1 MKRKVAIYARVSTEH
16 EAQINALENQ
26 IQYYDNILEQHP
38 EWELVGRYVDE
49 GITGT
54 SVKKRKNFLRMME
67 DAKNGMFSLILTRE
81 VSRFARNTV
90 DTLQETRKLKSYGVE
105 VYFTEDNIRTS
116 DDTDGELRLTLMAT
130 LAQNESKKTSVRVK
144 AGQKISFENGV
155 LYGNGNILG
164 YDRVGRELVVNSE
177 QAETVKMIFNMYH
190 DGMGCK
196 QIAYE
201 LEKRGRVTSTGLT
214 HWQPGTISRLLRNSF
229 YCGKIVYRKQYVPD
243 YLEQKRINNYDEVD
257 KIEITG
263 KHEPIVSEEL
273 FNDCQRRLDAKTVNR
288 LRGKH
293 AINPPKSAY
302 ARILKCQC
310 GSNFERRKWHKYKD
324 GRIRY
329 GFECYKQK
337 NHGSYRTRLK
347 KGLDTTGCCTTK
359 MFPEWKLKIVAH
371 WLFNDLWKERDKII
385 NRAIEMLNATIKDE
399 NVVDYTD
406 EVKELNKKRKKY
418 EEKLS
423 NLVEL
428 RVEGDISKEVYEEK
442 KGVFKKQIEYI
453 DSELLKRDV
462 KNSAIVSNVK
472 TQIQLLTDLLEKKYD
487 VISGDIPEDIVE
499 TFIDQIVVHDD
510 YFEWRLRTS
519 TEPVLC
525 KVEGNAKDNTIIFL
539 ENDSHKVATQYRL
552 LLQKRNNPIFDH
564 NTKFRGMEGESFSC
578 PEMFKMEYFF
588 IALNHY
594 MFYNNMKIYI
604 DWSVLWNKR
613 KSNLFV
619 MPESLV
625 KRRC

>member
-155 LYGNGNILG
+155 LYGNGNVLG
-164 YDRVGRELVVNSE
+164 YDRVGRELVVNPE

-201 LEKRGRVTSTGLT
+201 LEKRGRITSTGLT

-243 YLEQKRINNYDEVD
+243 YLEQKKINNYDEVD

-263 KHEPIVSEEL
+263 KHEPIISEEL

-399 NVVDYTD
+399 NIVDYTD

-442 KGVFKKQIEYI
+442 RGVFKKQIEYI

-472 TQIQLLTDLLEKKYD
+472 TQIQLLTDLLGKKYD

-539 ENDSHKVATQYRL
+539 ENDSHKVATQYRQL
-552 LLQKRNNPIFDH
+552 LRTSNTLISERNII
-564 NTKFRGMEGESFSC
+564 T
-578 PEMFKMEYFF
+578 
-588 IALNHY
+588 
-594 MFYNNMKIYI
+594 
-604 DWSVLWNKR
+604 
-613 KSNLFV
+613 
-619 MPESLV
+619 
-625 KRRC
+625 

>member
-155 LYGNGNILG
+155 LYGNGNVLG
-164 YDRVGRELVVNSE
+164 YDRVGRELVVNPE

-201 LEKRGRVTSTGLT
+201 LEKRGRITSTGLT

-243 YLEQKRINNYDEVD
+243 YLEQKKINNYDEVD

-263 KHEPIVSEEL
+263 KHEPIISEEL

-399 NVVDYTD
+399 NIVDYTD

-472 TQIQLLTDLLEKKYD
+472 TQIQLLTDLLGKKYD

-539 ENDSHKVATQYRL
+539 ENDSHKVATQYRQL
-552 LLQKRNNPIFDH
+552 SLTS
-564 NTKFRGMEGESFSC
+564 NTLTSEKN
-578 PEMFKMEYFF
+578 
-588 IALNHY
+588 I
-594 MFYNNMKIYI
+594 IT
-604 DWSVLWNKR
+604 
-613 KSNLFV
+613 
-619 MPESLV
+619 
-625 KRRC
+625 

>member
-26 IQYYDNILEQHP
+26 IQYYNNILAQHP

-164 YDRVGRELVVNSE
+164 YDRDGRELVVNPE

-243 YLEQKRINNYDEVD
+243 YLEQKKINNYDEVD
-257 KIEITG
+257 KIEIMG
-263 KHEPIVSEEL
+263 KHEPIISEEL

-442 KGVFKKQIEYI
+442 KGAFKKQIEYI

-539 ENDSHKVATQYRL
+539 ENDSHKVATQYRQRL
-552 LLQKRNNPIFDH
+552 RIRQNNLIHAIDSIELGNFVI
-564 NTKFRGMEGESFSC
+564 TKDYLAKYKETDE
-578 PEMFKMEYFF
+578 
-588 IALNHY
+588 
-594 MFYNNMKIYI
+594 NMKK
-604 DWSVLWNKR
+604 VNKWNDIKI
-613 KSNLFV
+613 KV
-619 MPESLV
+619 TI
-625 KRRC
+625 

>member
-155 LYGNGNILG
+155 LYGNGNVLG
-164 YDRVGRELVVNSE
+164 YDRVGRELVVNPE

-201 LEKRGRVTSTGLT
+201 LEKRGRITSTGLT

-243 YLEQKRINNYDEVD
+243 YLEQKKINNYDEVD

-263 KHEPIVSEEL
+263 KHEPIISEEL

-399 NVVDYTD
+399 NIVDYTD

-472 TQIQLLTDLLEKKYD
+472 TQIQLLTDLLGKKYD

-539 ENDSHKVATQYRL
+539 ENDSHKVATQYRQL
-552 LLQKRNNPIFDH
+552 SLTS
-564 NTKFRGMEGESFSC
+564 NTLISEKN
-578 PEMFKMEYFF
+578 
-588 IALNHY
+588 I
-594 MFYNNMKIYI
+594 IT
-604 DWSVLWNKR
+604 
-613 KSNLFV
+613 
-619 MPESLV
+619 
-625 KRRC
+625 

>member
-26 IQYYDNILEQHP
+26 IQYYNNILAQHP

-164 YDRVGRELVVNSE
+164 YDRVGRELVVNPE

-201 LEKRGRVTSTGLT
+201 LEKRGRITSTGLT

-243 YLEQKRINNYDEVD
+243 YLEQKKINNYDEVD
-257 KIEITG
+257 KIEIMG
-263 KHEPIVSEEL
+263 KHEPIISEEL

-288 LRGKH
+288 LRGNH

-442 KGVFKKQIEYI
+442 KGAFKKQIEYI

-539 ENDSHKVATQYRL
+539 ENDSHKVATQYRQRL
-552 LLQKRNNPIFDH
+552 RIRQNNLIHAIDSIELGNFVI
-564 NTKFRGMEGESFSC
+564 TKDYLAKYKETDE
-578 PEMFKMEYFF
+578 
-588 IALNHY
+588 
-594 MFYNNMKIYI
+594 NMKK
-604 DWSVLWNKR
+604 VNKWNDIKI
-613 KSNLFV
+613 KV
-619 MPESLV
+619 TI
-625 KRRC
+625 

>member
-164 YDRVGRELVVNSE
+164 YDRVGRELVVNPE

-243 YLEQKRINNYDEVD
+243 YLEQKKINNYDEVD

-263 KHEPIVSEEL
+263 KHEPIISEEL

-324 GRIRY
+324 GRMRY

-539 ENDSHKVATQYRL
+539 ENDSHKVATQYRQL
-552 LLQKRNNPIFDH
+552 LLTS
-564 NTKFRGMEGESFSC
+564 NTLTSK
-578 PEMFKMEYFF
+578 KN
-588 IALNHY
+588 I
-594 MFYNNMKIYI
+594 IT
-604 DWSVLWNKR
+604 
-613 KSNLFV
+613 
-619 MPESLV
+619 
-625 KRRC
+625 

>member
-26 IQYYDNILEQHP
+26 IQYYDNILAQHP

-105 VYFTEDNIRTS
+105 VYCTEDNIRTS

-164 YDRVGRELVVNSE
+164 YDRVGRELVVNPE

-201 LEKRGRVTSTGLT
+201 LEKRGRITSTGLT

-243 YLEQKRINNYDEVD
+243 YLEQKKINNYDEVD
-257 KIEITG
+257 KIEIMG

-442 KGVFKKQIEYI
+442 KGAFKKQIEYI

-539 ENDSHKVATQYRL
+539 ENDSHKVATQYRQRL
-552 LLQKRNNPIFDH
+552 RIRQNNLIHAIDSIELGNFVI
-564 NTKFRGMEGESFSC
+564 TKDYLAKYKETDE
-578 PEMFKMEYFF
+578 
-588 IALNHY
+588 
-594 MFYNNMKIYI
+594 NMKK
-604 DWSVLWNKR
+604 VNKWNDIKI
-613 KSNLFV
+613 KV
-619 MPESLV
+619 TI
-625 KRRC
+625 

>member
-26 IQYYDNILEQHP
+26 IQYYDNILAQHP

-164 YDRVGRELVVNSE
+164 YDRVGRELVVNPE

-243 YLEQKRINNYDEVD
+243 YLEQKKINNYDKVD

-263 KHEPIVSEEL
+263 KHEPIISEEL
-273 FNDCQRRLDAKTVNR
+273 FNDCQRKLDAKTVNR

-293 AINPPKSAY
+293 AINSPKSAY

-442 KGVFKKQIEYI
+442 KGAFKKQIGYI

-472 TQIQLLTDLLEKKYD
+472 TQIQLLTDLLGKKYD

-525 KVEGNAKDNTIIFL
+525 KVEGNEKDNTIIFL
-539 ENDSHKVATQYRL
+539 ENDSHKVATQYRQ
-552 LLQKRNNPIFDH
+552 LLQIRQNNLIHAIDPIELGNFVI
-564 NTKFRGMEGESFSC
+564 TKDYLAKYKETDG
-578 PEMFKMEYFF
+578 
-588 IALNHY
+588 
-594 MFYNNMKIYI
+594 NMKK
-604 DWSVLWNKR
+604 VNKWNDIKI
-613 KSNLFV
+613 KV
-619 MPESLV
+619 TI
-625 KRRC
+625 

>member
-164 YDRVGRELVVNSE
+164 YDRVGRELVVNPE

-201 LEKRGRVTSTGLT
+201 LEKRGRITSTGLT

-243 YLEQKRINNYDEVD
+243 YLEQKKINNYDEVD

-263 KHEPIVSEEL
+263 KHEPIISEEL
-273 FNDCQRRLDAKTVNR
+273 FNDCQRKLDAKTVNR

-442 KGVFKKQIEYI
+442 KGAFKKQIGYI

-472 TQIQLLTDLLEKKYD
+472 TQIQLLTDLLGKKYD

-525 KVEGNAKDNTIIFL
+525 KVEGNEKDNTIIFL
-539 ENDSHKVATQYRL
+539 ENDSHKVATQYRQRL
-552 LLQKRNNPIFDH
+552 RIRQNNLIHAIDSIELGNFVI
-564 NTKFRGMEGESFSC
+564 TKDYLAKYKETDE
-578 PEMFKMEYFF
+578 
-588 IALNHY
+588 
-594 MFYNNMKIYI
+594 NMKK
-604 DWSVLWNKR
+604 VNKWNDIKI
-613 KSNLFV
+613 KV
-619 MPESLV
+619 TI
-625 KRRC
+625 

>member
-90 DTLQETRKLKSYGVE
+90 DTLQETRKLKSYGVK

-539 ENDSHKVATQYRL
+539 ENDSHKVATQYRQL
-552 LLQKRNNPIFDH
+552 SLTS
-564 NTKFRGMEGESFSC
+564 NTLTSEKN
-578 PEMFKMEYFF
+578 
-588 IALNHY
+588 I
-594 MFYNNMKIYI
+594 IT
-604 DWSVLWNKR
+604 
-613 KSNLFV
+613 
-619 MPESLV
+619 
-625 KRRC
+625 

>member
-26 IQYYDNILEQHP
+26 IQYYDNILAQHP

-164 YDRVGRELVVNSE
+164 YDRVGRELVVNPE

-243 YLEQKRINNYDEVD
+243 YLEQKKINNYDEVD
-257 KIEITG
+257 KIEIMG
-263 KHEPIVSEEL
+263 KHEPIISEEL

-442 KGVFKKQIEYI
+442 KGAFKKQIEYI

-539 ENDSHKVATQYRL
+539 ENDSHKVATQYRQRL
-552 LLQKRNNPIFDH
+552 RIRQNNLIHAIDSIELGNFVI
-564 NTKFRGMEGESFSC
+564 TKDYLAKYKETDE
-578 PEMFKMEYFF
+578 
-588 IALNHY
+588 
-594 MFYNNMKIYI
+594 NMKK
-604 DWSVLWNKR
+604 VNKWNDIKI
-613 KSNLFV
+613 KV
-619 MPESLV
+619 TI
-625 KRRC
+625 

>member
-164 YDRVGRELVVNSE
+164 YDRVGRELVVNPE

-214 HWQPGTISRLLRNSF
+214 HWQLGTISRLLRNSF

-243 YLEQKRINNYDEVD
+243 YLEQKKINNYDEVD

-263 KHEPIVSEEL
+263 KHEPIISEEL

-539 ENDSHKVATQYRL
+539 ENDSHKVATQYRQL
-552 LLQKRNNPIFDH
+552 SLTS
-564 NTKFRGMEGESFSC
+564 NTLTSEKN
-578 PEMFKMEYFF
+578 
-588 IALNHY
+588 I
-594 MFYNNMKIYI
+594 IT
-604 DWSVLWNKR
+604 
-613 KSNLFV
+613 
-619 MPESLV
+619 
-625 KRRC
+625 

>member
-164 YDRVGRELVVNSE
+164 YDRVGRELVVNPE

-243 YLEQKRINNYDEVD
+243 YLEQKKINNYDEVD

-263 KHEPIVSEEL
+263 KHEPIISEEL

-359 MFPEWKLKIVAH
+359 MFPEWELKIVAH

-539 ENDSHKVATQYRL
+539 ENDSHKVATQYRQ
-552 LLQKRNNPIFDH
+552 LLQIRQNNLIHAIDPIELGNFVI
-564 NTKFRGMEGESFSC
+564 TKDYLAKYKETDG
-578 PEMFKMEYFF
+578 
-588 IALNHY
+588 
-594 MFYNNMKIYI
+594 NMKK
-604 DWSVLWNKR
+604 VNKWNDIKI
-613 KSNLFV
+613 KV
-619 MPESLV
+619 TI
-625 KRRC
+625 

>member
-164 YDRVGRELVVNSE
+164 YDRVGRELVVNPE

-201 LEKRGRVTSTGLT
+201 LEKRGRITSTGLT

-243 YLEQKRINNYDEVD
+243 YLEQKKINNYDEVD
-257 KIEITG
+257 KIEIMG
-263 KHEPIVSEEL
+263 KHEPIISEEL

-442 KGVFKKQIEYI
+442 KGAFKKQIGYI

-472 TQIQLLTDLLEKKYD
+472 TQIQLLTDLLGKKYD

-525 KVEGNAKDNTIIFL
+525 KVEGNEKDNTIIFL
-539 ENDSHKVATQYRL
+539 ENDSHKVATQYRQRL
-552 LLQKRNNPIFDH
+552 RIRQNNLIHAIDSIELGNFVI
-564 NTKFRGMEGESFSC
+564 TKDYLAKYKETDE
-578 PEMFKMEYFF
+578 
-588 IALNHY
+588 
-594 MFYNNMKIYI
+594 NMKK
-604 DWSVLWNKR
+604 VNKWNDIKI
-613 KSNLFV
+613 KV
-619 MPESLV
+619 TI
-625 KRRC
+625 

>member
-16 EAQINALENQ
+16 EAQIKALENQ
-26 IQYYDNILEQHP
+26 IQYYNNILAQHP

-164 YDRVGRELVVNSE
+164 YDRVGRELVVNPE

-201 LEKRGRVTSTGLT
+201 LEKRGRITSTGLT

-243 YLEQKRINNYDEVD
+243 YLEQKKINNYDEVD
-257 KIEITG
+257 KIEIMG
-263 KHEPIVSEEL
+263 KHEPIISEEL

-442 KGVFKKQIEYI
+442 KGAFKKQIEYI

-539 ENDSHKVATQYRL
+539 ENDSHKVATQYRQRL
-552 LLQKRNNPIFDH
+552 RIRQNNLIHAIDSIELGNFVI
-564 NTKFRGMEGESFSC
+564 TKDYLAKYKETDE
-578 PEMFKMEYFF
+578 
-588 IALNHY
+588 
-594 MFYNNMKIYI
+594 NMKK
-604 DWSVLWNKR
+604 VNKWNDIKI
-613 KSNLFV
+613 KV
-619 MPESLV
+619 TI
-625 KRRC
+625 

>member
-26 IQYYDNILEQHP
+26 IQYYNNILAQHP

-164 YDRVGRELVVNSE
+164 YDRVGRELVVNPE

-201 LEKRGRVTSTGLT
+201 LEKRGRITSTGLT

-243 YLEQKRINNYDEVD
+243 YLEQKKINNYDEVD
-257 KIEITG
+257 KIEIMG
-263 KHEPIVSEEL
+263 KHEPIISEEL

-442 KGVFKKQIEYI
+442 KGAFKKQIEYI

-539 ENDSHKVATQYRL
+539 ENDSHKVATQYRQRL
-552 LLQKRNNPIFDH
+552 RIRQNNLIHAIDSIELGNFVI
-564 NTKFRGMEGESFSC
+564 TKD
-578 PEMFKMEYFF
+578 
-588 IALNHY
+588 L
-594 MFYNNMKIYI
+594 
-604 DWSVLWNKR
+604 
-613 KSNLFV
+613 
-619 MPESLV
+619 SLIHI
-625 KRRC
+625 

>member
-164 YDRVGRELVVNSE
+164 YDRVGRELVVNPE

-201 LEKRGRVTSTGLT
+201 LEKRGRITSTGLT

-229 YCGKIVYRKQYVPD
+229 YCGKIVYRKQYVPN
-243 YLEQKRINNYDEVD
+243 YLEQKKINNYDEVE
-257 KIEITG
+257 KIEIMG
-263 KHEPIVSEEL
+263 KHEPIISEEL

-442 KGVFKKQIEYI
+442 KGAFKKQIGYI

-472 TQIQLLTDLLEKKYD
+472 TQIQLLTDLLGKKYD

-552 LLQKRNNPIFDH
+552 QSQKCNQI
-564 NTKFRGMEGESFSC
+564 TLFR
-578 PEMFKMEYFF
+578 K
-588 IALNHY
+588 
-594 MFYNNMKIYI
+594 
-604 DWSVLWNKR
+604 
-613 KSNLFV
+613 
-619 MPESLV
+619 
-625 KRRC
+625 

>member
-16 EAQINALENQ
+16 EAEINALENQ

-164 YDRVGRELVVNSE
+164 YDRVGRELVVNPE

-201 LEKRGRVTSTGLT
+201 LEKRGRITSTGLT

-229 YCGKIVYRKQYVPD
+229 YCGKIVYRKQYVPN
-243 YLEQKRINNYDEVD
+243 YLEQKKINNYDEVE
-257 KIEITG
+257 KIEIMG
-263 KHEPIVSEEL
+263 KHEPIISEEL

-442 KGVFKKQIEYI
+442 KGAFKKQIEYI

-539 ENDSHKVATQYRL
+539 ENDSHKVATQYRQRL
-552 LLQKRNNPIFDH
+552 RIRQNNLIHAIDSIELGNFVI
-564 NTKFRGMEGESFSC
+564 TKDYLAKYKETDE
-578 PEMFKMEYFF
+578 
-588 IALNHY
+588 
-594 MFYNNMKIYI
+594 NMKK
-604 DWSVLWNKR
+604 VNKWNDIKI
-613 KSNLFV
+613 KV
-619 MPESLV
+619 TI
-625 KRRC
+625 

>member
-26 IQYYDNILEQHP
+26 IQYYNNILAQHP

-164 YDRVGRELVVNSE
+164 YDRVGRELVVNPE

-201 LEKRGRVTSTGLT
+201 LEKRGRITSTGLT

-243 YLEQKRINNYDEVD
+243 YLEQKKINNYDEVD
-257 KIEITG
+257 KIEIMG
-263 KHEPIVSEEL
+263 KHEPIISEEL

-428 RVEGDISKEVYEEK
+428 RVEGDISKEVYVEK
-442 KGVFKKQIEYI
+442 KGAFKKQIEYI

-539 ENDSHKVATQYRL
+539 ENDSHKVATQYRQRL
-552 LLQKRNNPIFDH
+552 RIRQNNLIHAIDSIELGNFVI
-564 NTKFRGMEGESFSC
+564 TKDYLAKYKETDE
-578 PEMFKMEYFF
+578 
-588 IALNHY
+588 
-594 MFYNNMKIYI
+594 NMKK
-604 DWSVLWNKR
+604 VNKWNDIKI
-613 KSNLFV
+613 KV
-619 MPESLV
+619 TI
-625 KRRC
+625 

>member
-155 LYGNGNILG
+155 LYGNGNVLG
-164 YDRVGRELVVNSE
+164 YDRVGRELVVNPE

-539 ENDSHKVATQYRL
+539 ENDSHKVATQYRQL
-552 LLQKRNNPIFDH
+552 SLTS
-564 NTKFRGMEGESFSC
+564 NTLTSEKN
-578 PEMFKMEYFF
+578 
-588 IALNHY
+588 I
-594 MFYNNMKIYI
+594 IT
-604 DWSVLWNKR
+604 
-613 KSNLFV
+613 
-619 MPESLV
+619 
-625 KRRC
+625 

>member
-164 YDRVGRELVVNSE
+164 YDRVGRELVVNPE

-243 YLEQKRINNYDEVD
+243 YLEQKKINNYDEVD

-263 KHEPIVSEEL
+263 KHEPIISEEL

-442 KGVFKKQIEYI
+442 KGVFKKQIGYI

-539 ENDSHKVATQYRL
+539 ENDSHKVATQYRQL
-552 LLQKRNNPIFDH
+552 SLTSNKYTSKYYRA
-564 NTKFRGMEGESFSC
+564 NTFIHFWGEVFSQ
-578 PEMFKMEYFF
+578 
-588 IALNHY
+588 
-594 MFYNNMKIYI
+594 
-604 DWSVLWNKR
+604 
-613 KSNLFV
+613 
-619 MPESLV
+619 
-625 KRRC
+625 

>member
-564 NTKFRGMEGESFSC
+564 NTSFGAWKAKAFHAPKC
-578 PEMFKMEYFF
+578 LK
-588 IALNHY
+588 
-594 MFYNNMKIYI
+594 
-604 DWSVLWNKR
+604 WNI
-613 KSNLFV
+613 F
-619 MPESLV
+619 SLP
-625 KRRC
+625 

>member
-164 YDRVGRELVVNSE
+164 YDRVGRELVVNPE

-201 LEKRGRVTSTGLT
+201 LEKRGRITSTGLT

-472 TQIQLLTDLLEKKYD
+472 TQIQLLTDLLGKKYD

-525 KVEGNAKDNTIIFL
+525 KVEGNEKDNTIIFL
-539 ENDSHKVATQYRL
+539 ENDSHKVATQYRQL
-552 LLQKRNNPIFDH
+552 SLTS
-564 NTKFRGMEGESFSC
+564 NTLISEKN
-578 PEMFKMEYFF
+578 
-588 IALNHY
+588 I
-594 MFYNNMKIYI
+594 IT
-604 DWSVLWNKR
+604 
-613 KSNLFV
+613 
-619 MPESLV
+619 
-625 KRRC
+625 

>member
-54 SVKKRKNFLRMME
+54 SVKKRKNFLRMMK

-164 YDRVGRELVVNSE
+164 YDRVGRELVVNPE

-243 YLEQKRINNYDEVD
+243 YLEQKKINNYDEVD

-263 KHEPIVSEEL
+263 KHEPIISEEL

-539 ENDSHKVATQYRL
+539 ENDSHKVATQYRQ
-552 LLQKRNNPIFDH
+552 LLQIRQNNLIHAIDPIELGNFVI
-564 NTKFRGMEGESFSC
+564 TKDYLAKYKETDG
-578 PEMFKMEYFF
+578 
-588 IALNHY
+588 
-594 MFYNNMKIYI
+594 NMKK
-604 DWSVLWNKR
+604 VNKWNDIKI
-613 KSNLFV
+613 KV
-619 MPESLV
+619 TI
-625 KRRC
+625 

>member
-26 IQYYDNILEQHP
+26 IQYYDNILAQHP

-164 YDRVGRELVVNSE
+164 YDRVGRELVVNPE

-243 YLEQKRINNYDEVD
+243 YLEQKKINNYDEVD
-257 KIEITG
+257 KIEIMG
-263 KHEPIVSEEL
+263 KHEPIISEEL

-472 TQIQLLTDLLEKKYD
+472 TQIQLLTDLLGKKYD

-525 KVEGNAKDNTIIFL
+525 KVEGNEKDNTIIFL
-539 ENDSHKVATQYRL
+539 ENDSHKVATQYRQ
-552 LLQKRNNPIFDH
+552 LLQIRQNNLIHAIDPIELGNFVI
-564 NTKFRGMEGESFSC
+564 TKDYLAKYKETDG
-578 PEMFKMEYFF
+578 
-588 IALNHY
+588 
-594 MFYNNMKIYI
+594 NMKK
-604 DWSVLWNKR
+604 VNKWNDIKI
-613 KSNLFV
+613 KV
-619 MPESLV
+619 TI
-625 KRRC
+625 

>member
-26 IQYYDNILEQHP
+26 IQYYNNILAQHP

-164 YDRVGRELVVNSE
+164 YDRVGRELVVNPE

-201 LEKRGRVTSTGLT
+201 LEKRGRITSTGLT

-243 YLEQKRINNYDEVD
+243 YLEQKKINNYDEVD
-257 KIEITG
+257 KIEIMG
-263 KHEPIVSEEL
+263 KHEPIISEEL

-442 KGVFKKQIEYI
+442 KGAFKKQIEYI

-539 ENDSHKVATQYRL
+539 ENDSHKAATQYRQRL
-552 LLQKRNNPIFDH
+552 RIRQNNLIHAIDSIELGNFVI
-564 NTKFRGMEGESFSC
+564 TKDYLAKYKETDE
-578 PEMFKMEYFF
+578 
-588 IALNHY
+588 
-594 MFYNNMKIYI
+594 NMKK
-604 DWSVLWNKR
+604 VNKWNDIKI
-613 KSNLFV
+613 KV
-619 MPESLV
+619 TI
-625 KRRC
+625 

>member
-26 IQYYDNILEQHP
+26 IQYYDNILAQHP

-164 YDRVGRELVVNSE
+164 YDRVGRELVVNPE

-243 YLEQKRINNYDEVD
+243 YLEQKKINNYDEVD

-263 KHEPIVSEEL
+263 KHEPIISEEL

-552 LLQKRNNPIFDH
+552 QSQINNTHISNEKREIIKAQSMLAWNCAFVILCGDYRGRDEGKQNRDTMIDVSYVYPI
-564 NTKFRGMEGESFSC
+564 M
-578 PEMFKMEYFF
+578 M
-588 IALNHY
+588 
-594 MFYNNMKIYI
+594 
-604 DWSVLWNKR
+604 
-613 KSNLFV
+613 
-619 MPESLV
+619 
-625 KRRC
+625 

>member
-164 YDRVGRELVVNSE
+164 YDRVGRELVVNPE

-201 LEKRGRVTSTGLT
+201 LEKRGRITSTGLT

-229 YCGKIVYRKQYVPD
+229 YCGKIVYRKQYVPN
-243 YLEQKRINNYDEVD
+243 YLEQKKINNYDEVE
-257 KIEITG
+257 KIEIMG
-263 KHEPIVSEEL
+263 KHEPIISEEL

-442 KGVFKKQIEYI
+442 KGAFKKQIGYI

-525 KVEGNAKDNTIIFL
+525 KVEGNEKDNTIIFL
-539 ENDSHKVATQYRL
+539 ENDSHKVAAQYRQ
-552 LLQKRNNPIFDH
+552 LLQKVGNNRLWCQKPLNIGNFTVSKDYLKEYKKFD
-564 NTKFRGMEGESFSC
+564 K
-578 PEMFKMEYFF
+578 
-588 IALNHY
+588 
-594 MFYNNMKIYI
+594 NMKKAGKWEDINVTI
-604 DWSVLWNKR
+604 TV
-613 KSNLFV
+613 
-619 MPESLV
+619 
-625 KRRC
+625 

>member
-16 EAQINALENQ
+16 EAQINALDNQ
-26 IQYYDNILEQHP
+26 IQYYNNILAQHP

-164 YDRVGRELVVNSE
+164 YDRVGRELVVNPE

-201 LEKRGRVTSTGLT
+201 LEKRGRITSTGLT

-243 YLEQKRINNYDEVD
+243 YLEQKKINNYDEVD
-257 KIEITG
+257 KIEIMG
-263 KHEPIVSEEL
+263 KHEPIISEEL

-310 GSNFERRKWHKYKD
+310 GSNFERRKWHKYKG

-442 KGVFKKQIEYI
+442 KGAFKKQIEYI

-539 ENDSHKVATQYRL
+539 ENDSHKVATQYRQRL
-552 LLQKRNNPIFDH
+552 RIRQNNLIHAIDSIELGNFVI
-564 NTKFRGMEGESFSC
+564 TKDYLAKYKETDE
-578 PEMFKMEYFF
+578 
-588 IALNHY
+588 
-594 MFYNNMKIYI
+594 NMKK
-604 DWSVLWNKR
+604 VNKWNDIKI
-613 KSNLFV
+613 KV
-619 MPESLV
+619 TI
-625 KRRC
+625 

>member
-26 IQYYDNILEQHP
+26 IQYYNNILAQHP

-164 YDRVGRELVVNSE
+164 YDRVGRELVVNPE

-201 LEKRGRVTSTGLT
+201 LEKRGRITSTGLT

-243 YLEQKRINNYDEVD
+243 YLEQKKINNYDEVD
-257 KIEITG
+257 KIESMG
-263 KHEPIVSEEL
+263 KHEPIISEEL

-442 KGVFKKQIEYI
+442 KGAFKKQIEYI

-539 ENDSHKVATQYRL
+539 ENDSHKVATQYRQL
-552 LLQKRNNPIFDH
+552 SLTS
-564 NTKFRGMEGESFSC
+564 NTLISEKN
-578 PEMFKMEYFF
+578 
-588 IALNHY
+588 I
-594 MFYNNMKIYI
+594 IT
-604 DWSVLWNKR
+604 
-613 KSNLFV
+613 
-619 MPESLV
+619 
-625 KRRC
+625 

>member
-1 MKRKVAIYARVSTEH
+1 M
-16 EAQINALENQ
+16 N
-26 IQYYDNILEQHP
+26 P
-38 EWELVGRYVDE
+38 
-49 GITGT
+49 
-54 SVKKRKNFLRMME
+54 
-67 DAKNGMFSLILTRE
+67 
-81 VSRFARNTV
+81 
-90 DTLQETRKLKSYGVE
+90 
-105 VYFTEDNIRTS
+105 
-116 DDTDGELRLTLMAT
+116 
-130 LAQNESKKTSVRVK
+130 
-144 AGQKISFENGV
+144 
-155 LYGNGNILG
+155 
-164 YDRVGRELVVNSE
+164 E

-190 DGMGCK
+190 DGKGCK

-201 LEKRGRVTSTGLT
+201 LEKRGRITSTGLT

-243 YLEQKRINNYDEVD
+243 YLEQKKINNYDEVD
-257 KIEITG
+257 KIEIMG
-263 KHEPIVSEEL
+263 KHEPIISEEL

-442 KGVFKKQIEYI
+442 KGAFKKQIEYI

-539 ENDSHKVATQYRL
+539 ENDSHKVATQYRRRL
-552 LLQKRNNPIFDH
+552 RIRQNNLIHAIDPIELGNFVI
-564 NTKFRGMEGESFSC
+564 TKDYLAKYKETDE
-578 PEMFKMEYFF
+578 
-588 IALNHY
+588 
-594 MFYNNMKIYI
+594 NMKK
-604 DWSVLWNKR
+604 VNKWNDIKI
-613 KSNLFV
+613 KV
-619 MPESLV
+619 TI
-625 KRRC
+625 

>member
-1 MKRKVAIYARVSTEH
+1 
-16 EAQINALENQ
+16 
-26 IQYYDNILEQHP
+26 
-38 EWELVGRYVDE
+38 
-49 GITGT
+49 
-54 SVKKRKNFLRMME
+54 
-67 DAKNGMFSLILTRE
+67 MFSLILTRE

-164 YDRVGRELVVNSE
+164 YDRVGRELVVNPE

-243 YLEQKRINNYDEVD
+243 YLEQKKINNYDEVD
-257 KIEITG
+257 KIEIMG
-263 KHEPIVSEEL
+263 KHEPIISEEL

-442 KGVFKKQIEYI
+442 KGAFKKQIGYI

-462 KNSAIVSNVK
+462 KNSTIVSNVK
-472 TQIQLLTDLLEKKYD
+472 TQIQLLTDLLGKKYD

-539 ENDSHKVATQYRL
+539 ENDSHKVATQYRQL
-552 LLQKRNNPIFDH
+552 SLQSRA
-564 NTKFRGMEGESFSC
+564 
-578 PEMFKMEYFF
+578 
-588 IALNHY
+588 IA
-594 MFYNNMKIYI
+594 
-604 DWSVLWNKR
+604 R
-613 KSNLFV
+613 
-619 MPESLV
+619 LV
-625 KRRC
+625 IQ

>member
-26 IQYYDNILEQHP
+26 IQYYNNILAQHP

-164 YDRVGRELVVNSE
+164 YDRVGRELVVNPE

-201 LEKRGRVTSTGLT
+201 LEKRGRITSTGLT

-243 YLEQKRINNYDEVD
+243 YLEQKKINNYDEVD
-257 KIEITG
+257 KIEIMG
-263 KHEPIVSEEL
+263 KHEPIISEEL

-399 NVVDYTD
+399 NVVDHTD

-442 KGVFKKQIEYI
+442 KGAFKKQIEYI

-539 ENDSHKVATQYRL
+539 ENDSHKVATQYRQRL
-552 LLQKRNNPIFDH
+552 RIRQNNLIHAIDSIELGNFVI
-564 NTKFRGMEGESFSC
+564 TKDYLAKYKETDE
-578 PEMFKMEYFF
+578 
-588 IALNHY
+588 
-594 MFYNNMKIYI
+594 NMKK
-604 DWSVLWNKR
+604 VNKWNDIKI
-613 KSNLFV
+613 KV
-619 MPESLV
+619 TI
-625 KRRC
+625 

>member
-155 LYGNGNILG
+155 LYGNGNVLG
-164 YDRVGRELVVNSE
+164 YDRVGRELVVNPE

-201 LEKRGRVTSTGLT
+201 LEKRGRITSTGLT

-243 YLEQKRINNYDEVD
+243 YLEQKKINNYDEVD

-263 KHEPIVSEEL
+263 KHEPIISEEL

-385 NRAIEMLNATIKDE
+385 NRAIEMLNATITDE
-399 NVVDYTD
+399 NIVDYTD

-472 TQIQLLTDLLEKKYD
+472 TQIQLLTDLLGKKYD

-539 ENDSHKVATQYRL
+539 ENDSHKVATQYRQL
-552 LLQKRNNPIFDH
+552 LRTSNTLISERNII
-564 NTKFRGMEGESFSC
+564 T
-578 PEMFKMEYFF
+578 
-588 IALNHY
+588 
-594 MFYNNMKIYI
+594 
-604 DWSVLWNKR
+604 
-613 KSNLFV
+613 
-619 MPESLV
+619 
-625 KRRC
+625 

>member
-552 LLQKRNNPIFDH
+552 LLLTS
-564 NTKFRGMEGESFSC
+564 NTLTSK
-578 PEMFKMEYFF
+578 KN
-588 IALNHY
+588 I
-594 MFYNNMKIYI
+594 IT
-604 DWSVLWNKR
+604 
-613 KSNLFV
+613 
-619 MPESLV
+619 
-625 KRRC
+625 

>member
-26 IQYYDNILEQHP
+26 IQYYNNILAQHP

-164 YDRVGRELVVNSE
+164 YDRVGRELVVNPE

-214 HWQPGTISRLLRNSF
+214 HWQSGTISRLLRNSF

-243 YLEQKRINNYDEVD
+243 YLEQKKINNYDEVD
-257 KIEITG
+257 KIEIMG
-263 KHEPIVSEEL
+263 KHEPIISEEL

-385 NRAIEMLNATIKDE
+385 NRAIEMLNETIKDE

-442 KGVFKKQIEYI
+442 KGAFKKQIGYI

-472 TQIQLLTDLLEKKYD
+472 TQIQLLTDLLGKKYD

-499 TFIDQIVVHDD
+499 TFIDQIVVRDD

-525 KVEGNAKDNTIIFL
+525 KVEGNEKDNTIIFL
-539 ENDSHKVATQYRL
+539 ENDSHKVATQYRQL
-552 LLQKRNNPIFDH
+552 LLTS
-564 NTKFRGMEGESFSC
+564 NTLTSEKN
-578 PEMFKMEYFF
+578 
-588 IALNHY
+588 I
-594 MFYNNMKIYI
+594 IT
-604 DWSVLWNKR
+604 
-613 KSNLFV
+613 
-619 MPESLV
+619 
-625 KRRC
+625 